1 MKCECIQLHRFFTAY
16 SAEIPPI
23 SHSLHTCYVFMSV
36 NFLWDGERG
45 NRATS
50 AFFSLRP
57 PRSCLGSGSFIVN
70 QISTSLPFHIYLDD
84 HLFSLPIIISLFY
97 NASLS
102 LLSISVQP
110 TYLAEAKCITIQ
122 VEVSLDFLIC
132 SVLTSLTPVVTS
144 KIIFSF
150 LCRTF
155 IFPFLRFEWSLEND
169 FVWREKNC

>member
-1 MKCECIQLHRFFTAY
+1 MWMHPTASILYCLLSRNSTYFTFIAYMLCIYVCQLFVGWGERKQGNKCFLFFASPSFLSWVGFVHRKPNINFPSISHLSRRSSF
-16 SAEIPPI
+16 SPPI
-23 SHSLHTCYVFMSV
+23 IL
-36 NFLWDGERG
+36 
-45 NRATS
+45 
-50 AFFSLRP
+50 
-57 PRSCLGSGSFIVN
+57 
-70 QISTSLPFHIYLDD
+70 
-84 HLFSLPIIISLFY
+84 SLFY